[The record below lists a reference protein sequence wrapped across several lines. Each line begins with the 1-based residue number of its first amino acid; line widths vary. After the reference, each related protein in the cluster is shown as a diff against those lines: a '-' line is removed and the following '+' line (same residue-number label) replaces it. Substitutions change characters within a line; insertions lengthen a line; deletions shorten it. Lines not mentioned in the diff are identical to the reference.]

1 MEKIKRQRKLT
12 PFPQAN
18 DLNKIV
24 SILRLEQDN
33 LFSDDFLIQNLK
45 ISKRQIHYYISACIF
60 LDYLDEKRVF
70 TPNGKK
76 FRILSN
82 EGSILHLTQQI
93 ISNPVFGEVFF
104 NQFLYG
110 DEMNIDDISDL
121 ISINFGV
128 TNESVAKRRSSTVKK
143 WISWIFNKKITN

>member
-1 MEKIKRQRKLT
+1 MEDIKSQRKLT

-24 SILRLEQDN
+24 SILRFEQDN

-45 ISKRQIHYYISACIF
+45 ISKRQIHYYISACVF
-60 LDYLDEKRVF
+60 LDYLDDKRVF
-70 TPNGKK
+70 TKNGKNFK
-76 FRILSN
+76 ILGN
-82 EGSILHLTQQI
+82 EGSILHLAQRI
-93 ISNPVFGEVFF
+93 ISSPVFGEVFF

-110 DEMNIDDISDL
+110 EEMKIDDISDL

-128 TNESVAKRRSSTVKK
+128 VNESVAKRRSSTVKK